1 MGIVG
6 EMTSSKRT
14 SVRLLTAV
22 AIRSQINELIGTFE
36 RSHDLA
42 VDAAFDLNP
51 NVPKRILMGEP
62 FDVGMTNPWYVGEL
76 ISEGKVDAGTHVPF
90 GRIPL
95 AIAKRSGSPDAVL
108 TSHEDICD
116 LLLRAKSIAYTS
128 EGTSGK
134 TFLEVTGRLGVSN
147 GISQRTKPMGPGQ
160 PVIAAAAGDAELAV
174 APLTVVMAAPGVD
187 TVAIF
192 PSDLRAD
199 IDMSVFLSIDA
210 RSKDQGMQL
219 VEFLSGRSI
228 DSYLASKGVVRFSLT

>member
-1 MGIVG
+1 
-6 EMTSSKRT
+6 MTSATRT
-14 SVRLLTAV
+14 GVRLLTAV
-22 AIRSQINELIGTFE
+22 AIRSQITELIETFG

-51 NVPKRILMGEP
+51 NVPKRILLGEP

-76 ISEGKVDAGTHVPF
+76 ISERKVDAGTHVPF

-108 TSHEDICD
+108 SSHEDICD
-116 LLLRAKSIAYTS
+116 LLLRAKSIAYNS

-147 GISQRTKPMGPGQ
+147 EILQRTRPMGPGQ
-160 PVIAAAAGDAELAV
+160 PMIAAATGDAELAV
-174 APLTVVMAAPGVD
+174 APLTVVMTAVGVE

-199 IDMSVFLSIDA
+199 IDMSMFLSIDA
-210 RSKDQGMQL
+210 RSKDQGIQL
-219 VEFLSGRSI
+219 LEFMSDRSI
-228 DSYLASKGVVRFSLT
+228 DSFLASKGVVRFSLT